1 MWFQGSANCM
11 ALHFNILWVLRPLP
25 ETLKDLK
32 LQLYS
37 QRWEYFL
44 SKLHMYQVDLVEA
57 TGGGGNFY
65 PDIQPD
71 DKKLLEGMSLEGTKM
86 GFFPAPELL
95 SHRIINYKHRK
106 KLRGYSISS
115 ASLPEKISLQYFIS
129 TVISS
134 NELPGITIIK
144 QPISQSRNIFWSSD
158 TCKVL

>member
-37 QRWEYFL
+37 ERWEYFL

-57 TGGGGNFY
+57 TRGDGNFY
-65 PDIQPD
+65 PDIQSD

-86 GFFPAPELL
+86 GFFPTPELL
-95 SHRIINYKHRK
+95 SHRIINSKHRK
-106 KLRGYSISS
+106 KLRGYSLSS
-115 ASLPEKISLQYFIS
+115 ASLPEKISLRYFIS
-129 TVISS
+129 TVTSS